1 MNKLCIVVIL
11 SALSSFAAAQDGEKE
26 RKPLEIEVELG
37 LTSTSGN
44 TSTQSYKSRLQVK
57 QDLERWRNQYIL
69 QGLFTRNEVED
80 DQGELV
86 ERTAAEKYFGSAQGD
101 YKLNKKNAALFA
113 YGEYDRNRFSGFEYQ
128 YTVALGYSDRL
139 FTTDNS
145 HLSYNIGP
153 GVTVIKEEDDE
164 VTGIEAEEKETFVV
178 RFLLEYVYKIS
189 ENSKFTQNINTNY
202 SPDSDE
208 NTKTRAIT
216 ALTAQLNSSFALRA
230 SFTIDYN
237 SQVPEDREHADTETA
252 VTIVYSF

>member
-1 MNKLCIVVIL
+1 MNKLFTLLIL
-11 SALSSFAAAQDGEKE
+11 SALSSFAVAQEEEEK
-26 RKPLEIEVELG
+26 KPLEIEAEFG
-37 LTSTSGN
+37 LSTTSGN
-44 TSTQSYKSRLQVK
+44 TSTQTFKSRLEVK
-57 QDLERWRNQYIL
+57 QDLENWRNKYVL
-69 QGLFTRNEVED
+69 QSLFTRNEVED

-101 YKLNKKNAALFA
+101 YKLNKDNAAFFIF
-113 YGEYDRNRFSGFEYQ
+113 GEYDRNRFSGFEYQ

-145 HLSYNIGP
+145 YLSYNIGP

-164 VTGIEAEEKETFVV
+164 TTGMEMEAKETFVI
-178 RFLLEYVYKIS
+178 RFLVEYVYQIS

-230 SFTIDYN
+230 SFTVDYN
-237 SQVPEDREHADTETA
+237 SQVPEEREHADTETA

>member
-1 MNKLCIVVIL
+1 MNKLFTLLIL
-11 SALSSFAAAQDGEKE
+11 SALSYFAVAQEEEEK
-26 RKPLEIEVELG
+26 KPLEIEAEFG
-37 LTSTSGN
+37 LSTTSGN
-44 TSTQSYKSRLQVK
+44 TSTQTFKSRLEVK
-57 QDLERWRNQYIL
+57 QDLENWRNKYVL
-69 QGLFTRNEVED
+69 QSLFTRNEVED

-101 YKLNKKNAALFA
+101 YKLNKNNAAFFIF
-113 YGEYDRNRFSGFEYQ
+113 GEYDRNRFSGFEYQ

-145 HLSYNIGP
+145 YLSYNIGP

-164 VTGIEAEEKETFVV
+164 TTGMEMEAEETFVV
-178 RFLLEYVYKIS
+178 RFLVEYVYQIS

-230 SFTIDYN
+230 SFTVDYN
-237 SQVPEDREHADTETA
+237 SQVPEEREHADTETA

>member
-1 MNKLCIVVIL
+1 MNKLFTLLIL
-11 SALSSFAAAQDGEKE
+11 SALSSFAVAQEEEEK
-26 RKPLEIEVELG
+26 KPLEIEAEFG
-37 LTSTSGN
+37 LSTTSGN
-44 TSTQSYKSRLQVK
+44 TSTQTFKSRLEVK
-57 QDLERWRNQYIL
+57 QDLENWRNKYVL
-69 QGLFTRNEVED
+69 QSLFTRNEVED

-101 YKLNKKNAALFA
+101 YKLNKDNAAFFIF
-113 YGEYDRNRFSGFEYQ
+113 GEYDRNRFSGFEYQ

-145 HLSYNIGP
+145 YLSYNIGP

-164 VTGIEAEEKETFVV
+164 TTGMEMEAEETFVV
-178 RFLLEYVYKIS
+178 RFLVEYVYQIS

-230 SFTIDYN
+230 SFTVDYN
-237 SQVPEDREHADTETA
+237 SQVPEEREHADTETA